1 MNSENTPDTASE
13 DEPSSSSTPK
23 TKVMILEEDAGSLIA
38 EEVWKSKV
46 ATLRMEMYQVGMDAS
61 DSSDDNE
68 EQEDFIHTLS
78 EAMITDSAWRSRP
91 PGPRPKKS
99 RSKKRKIKER
109 MTPLRWVT
117 LSRTSSW

>member
-68 EQEDFIHTLS
+68 EQEDSIHTLS
-78 EAMITDSAWRSRP
+78 EATITDSA
-91 PGPRPKKS
+91 
-99 RSKKRKIKER
+99 
-109 MTPLRWVT
+109 
-117 LSRTSSW
+117 

>member
-1 MNSENTPDTASE
+1 MNSANTPDTASE

-38 EEVWKSKV
+38 EEVWRSKV

-68 EQEDFIHTLS
+68 EQEDSIHTLS
-78 EAMITDSAWRSRP
+78 EATITDSAWRRRP

-99 RSKKRKIKER
+99 
-109 MTPLRWVT
+109 
-117 LSRTSSW
+117 